1 MAHVKTMEAV
11 KIVEDI
17 DTTATNPF
25 TAVEEEEAH
34 KTAGIGAEDMIVDL
48 AVILHITVGHTEF
61 LPIRVKT
68 ALPHKMSTK
77 RTRYGV
83 TIFREV
89 IETAPDSSG
98 Q

>member
-1 MAHVKTMEAV
+1 MANAKTMEATKIMEV
-11 KIVEDI
+11 KED
-17 DTTATNPF
+17 A
-25 TAVEEEEAH
+25 AH
-34 KTAGIGAEDMIVDL
+34 KTTGISGEAVVVETT
-48 AVILHITVGHTEF
+48 VILHITVGHTEF

-98 Q
+98 